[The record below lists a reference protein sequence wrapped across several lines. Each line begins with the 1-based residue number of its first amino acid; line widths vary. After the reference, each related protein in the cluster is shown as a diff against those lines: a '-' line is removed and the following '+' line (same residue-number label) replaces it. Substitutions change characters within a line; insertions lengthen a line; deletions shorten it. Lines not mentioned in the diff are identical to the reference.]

1 VNVAAAALARCAR
14 APWRWLL
21 AAACTALAATF
32 LDPSLPMKRPQYRLL
47 FVLDVSQSM
56 NATDQVLGGQ
66 PASRAAFARATLRGA
81 LRELPCGSQAG
92 LGLFTEYRSYLLLE
106 PVEICANYSELA
118 ATLDRLDYRMG
129 WAGGSEIAKG
139 IFFGLRIAKALD
151 PPAALVF
158 ITDGHEAPPINPK
171 LRPQYEGD
179 PGAVKGVLLGVGGS
193 ALVPIPKFG
202 MDGKP
207 LGYWGADEVLQTDVY
222 SRGRGGSVPDEA
234 MVDADQRPTERAAP
248 GGSEHLTSLKEP
260 YLQQLASE
268 LGLGYF
274 RLESASG
281 LVAALKDA
289 GLTTDVTGRVD
300 LRWLLAI
307 AALAVVASMFVPQ
320 PRGGSKRHDSAR
332 GSLSRRT

>member
-1 VNVAAAALARCAR
+1 MTAGPALDARFAG

-21 AAACTALAATF
+21 VAACAALAATF
-32 LDPSLPMKRPQYRLL
+32 LYPSLPLQRPQYRLL

-56 NATDQVLGGQ
+56 NATDRTLRGEPV
-66 PASRAAFARATLRGA
+66 SRAAFARATLRAA

-92 LGLFTEYRSYLLLE
+92 LGLFTEYRSFLLLE
-106 PVEICANYSELA
+106 PVETCANYGELT

-158 ITDGHEAPPINPK
+158 VTDGHEAPPINPR
-171 LRPQYEGD
+171 LRPQFDGD
-179 PGAVKGVLLGVGGS
+179 PGAVKGMLVGVGGS

-202 MDGKP
+202 LDGKSF
-207 LGYWGADEVLQTDVY
+207 GYWGADEVLQTDVY
-222 SRGRGGSVPDEA
+222 SRGRAGSVSGET
-234 MVDADQRPTERAAP
+234 MVDSGSAAERPAP
-248 GGSEHLTSLKEP
+248 GAGEHLTSLKEP

-268 LGLGYF
+268 LGLGYH
-274 RLESASG
+274 RLESVAD
-281 LVAALKDA
+281 LVTAFKAA
-289 GLTTDVTGRVD
+289 GLAQEAKGTFD

-307 AALAVVASMFVPQ
+307 AALLVVALMFILQ
-320 PRGGSKRHDSAR
+320 PRPVG
-332 GSLSRRT
+332 LQ